1 MIAKLLS
8 NMTIRTLLILIASL
22 TFSTALYGFRLQ
34 IIQFRFSD
42 SEESMNMEVNAFQDR
57 ASTDPIA
64 DDTTVD
70 ATLINNFALN
80 RWELLLRHNLSDTF
94 SLKAGYDITAD
105 ATVDFTL
112 ETFDVGH
119 PEAINSIKVVG
130 DLKGIRYNE
139 DANSIWISAKP
150 TSLTPS
156 PKLPNGMEDVL
167 MVYLSYKG
175 NSDSHP
181 GGLRDLQNTVIQSN
195 VCVDDLSDLEDPSS
209 AFLIGAGVRADG
221 LPTTEAE
228 FTYYGR
234 LSFTESTFGGRSF
247 LGADLYVDGYIPSDA
262 SSYEYAASIASLEDF
277 SLTSIPE
284 VNQGDND
291 VVKIIYNFKGPF
303 SLRDLQIGFFDKV
316 WYGSFGSGV
325 GWHYLEWFDFFYLD
339 QENFSNWIFHATLG
353 WLWTWEDSTYDSI
366 FLFSPDMGWGFT
378 TDAIYP
384 SIYLFNFEGEG
395 FWVFYEVGTSNPG
408 RFTAFK
414 PGGAEE
420 LLIP

>member
-228 FTYYGR
+228 FT
-234 LSFTESTFGGRSF
+234 
-247 LGADLYVDGYIPSDA
+247 
-262 SSYEYAASIASLEDF
+262 
-277 SLTSIPE
+277 
-284 VNQGDND
+284 
-291 VVKIIYNFKGPF
+291 
-303 SLRDLQIGFFDKV
+303 
-316 WYGSFGSGV
+316 
-325 GWHYLEWFDFFYLD
+325 
-339 QENFSNWIFHATLG
+339 
-353 WLWTWEDSTYDSI
+353 
-366 FLFSPDMGWGFT
+366 
-378 TDAIYP
+378 
-384 SIYLFNFEGEG
+384 
-395 FWVFYEVGTSNPG
+395 
-408 RFTAFK
+408 
-414 PGGAEE
+414 
-420 LLIP
+420 